1 MDFWNQ
7 APFLRLI
14 LPLIA
19 GVIAGIEYSIPL
31 PLMLGILL
39 PLLLLTI
46 VVCLRR
52 LPLNMLGYGGI
63 RGILVYSLMF
73 FGGWA
78 LTDAS
83 EDIRSDS
90 HFSRVALAK
99 EADLYV
105 RIIEPPQPK
114 ERSLKMVVQV
124 ENVARNGEWVP
135 TTGRMLL
142 YFQKDSSVTMPRYG
156 DYLYVHANIQEIE
169 EPRNPAQFDY
179 QRHLRNKHIHHQ
191 SFVKSGAWIYAEVS
205 GGNPLY
211 HFAFDLRDGLLASLE
226 DVFDDPRDLAVASAL
241 MLGYKEKLDRDV
253 LLSYS
258 SSGAMHVL
266 AVSGLHVGI
275 IFLVLDL
282 LLRFMDYSRRLRLLK
297 AVCIISGLWI
307 YAMLTGLSP
316 SVERSALMFTFIVIG
331 KLIGRST
338 SVYNTLSASAFLLIL
353 LNPYIITE
361 VGFQLSYIAVLGIV
375 FIQPRLYNVVY
386 VKNKWL
392 DKIWAITCVSIA
404 AQIATFPLGI
414 YYFHQFPNYFLI
426 SNLFVIPMASVI
438 LYAGFVFF
446 LSLPFGGVINEYAV
460 LPLKYSIVLL
470 NEIVRYIE
478 QLPYALTYGIS
489 ATITELLLMYFVVIA
504 IMTWFRYKIKFM
516 LYVGLTFIVALL
528 AYQFSQVQIHNSQQ
542 IFVVF
547 DVKNTSAY
555 NVIHGRHSYLIADE
569 GLLEDEE
576 KKLFYMR
583 HFWFE
588 RRTYDELLIPIDA
601 DTTINQVQVQDHLL
615 MFGGKTALI
624 VDDRMNFLVPNVPAE
639 VDYLILRK
647 NARIFLKGWLEM
659 VKCSL
664 LIIDSSNKFGKAE
677 YWQREAEKL
686 GVAVHNVPKDG
697 AYVEFY

>member
-14 LPLIA
+14 LPLIG
-19 GVIAGIEYSIPL
+19 GVIAGIEYSVPF

-39 PLLLLTI
+39 PILVLVILTN
-46 VVCLRR
+46 LRR
-52 LPLNMLGYGGI
+52 LPLSMLNFGGL
-63 RGILVYSLMF
+63 RGVLVYTLVF

-78 LTDAS
+78 LTDSA
-83 EDIRSDS
+83 EDIRSNQ
-90 HFSRVALAK
+90 HFSSAVRGK

-124 ENVARNGEWVP
+124 EKLARDGDWIPVK
-135 TTGRMLL
+135 GRMLL
-142 YFQKDSSVTMPRYG
+142 YFQKDSSLKMPRYG
-156 DYLYVHANIQEIE
+156 DYLYVHAKIQEID

-179 QRHLRNKHIHHQ
+179 KRHLRNKHIHHQ
-191 SFVKSGAWIYAEVS
+191 SFVKVGAWAHAGVS

-211 HFAFDLRDGLLASLE
+211 QFAFNLRDGLLASLE
-226 DVFDDPRDLAVASAL
+226 KVFDDPRDLAVASAL

-258 SSGAMHVL
+258 SAGAMHVL

-282 LLRFMDYSRRLRLLK
+282 LLRFMDYRRRLRLMK
-297 AVCIISGLWI
+297 AILIVVGLWI

-338 SVYNTLSASAFLLIL
+338 SVYNTLSASAFVLII

-375 FIQPRLYNVVY
+375 FIQPRLYNLLY

-392 DKIWAITCVSIA
+392 DKVWAITCVSIA

-414 YYFHQFPNYFLI
+414 YYFHQFPNYFII

-438 LYAGFVFF
+438 LYAGFLFF
-446 LSLPFGGVINEYAV
+446 AAVPFGGIISDYAA

-489 ATITELLLMYFVVIA
+489 ATITELLLIYFVVVA
-504 IMTWFRYKIKFM
+504 IMTWFRYKIKWM
-516 LYVGLTFIVALL
+516 LYIGLTFIVALL
-528 AYQFSQVQIHNSQQ
+528 AYQFSLVQIHNQQQ

-569 GLLEDEE
+569 GLLHDED

-588 RRTYDELLIPIDA
+588 RRTYDELLIAVDS
-601 DTTINQVQVQDHLL
+601 DTTINQVTVHDHLL
-615 MFGGKTALI
+615 MFGGKTALL
-624 VDDRMNFLVPNVPAE
+624 VDDRMNFLVPKTE
-639 VDYLILRK
+639 THVDYLILRK
-647 NARIFLKGWLEM
+647 NARIYLKAWLEK
-659 VKCSL
+659 VKCRL

-686 GVAVHNVPKDG
+686 GVPVHNVPKDG
-697 AYVEFY
+697 AFVEFF